1 MFIENNLKRLFSL
14 EGKVIMITGGAGAI
28 CSAMAKTLAGLG
40 ARVATCDVRYEAAAE
55 FLPQLEGTGHTA
67 HGVNLMVRSEIDQ
80 CVDEVLAAHGR
91 IDGLINGAGISKRLG
106 MLDVDEE
113 LYDRIMDI
121 NLKAAYF
128 TSQAVVIK
136 TMRHTGGKILNIA
149 SYNSTR
155 YCGGSSV
162 YALSKC
168 GIVGLTRAQAV
179 EFGRYGIQSNA
190 IAPGFVETPLTAN
203 ISEDEARMSYI
214 KKLTCEQRMC
224 KPEELMGATVL
235 LLSGASSYIT
245 GQVYNVDGG
254 ALIGG
259 TPWPYPTEYK

>member
-1 MFIENNLKRLFSL
+1 MSIETTLKDLYSL
-14 EGKVIMITGGAGAI
+14 EGKTIMITGGAGAI
-28 CSAMAKTLAGLG
+28 CGTMARVFAGLG
-40 ARVATCDVRYEAAAE
+40 AVIAICDVRKEAAE
-55 FLPQLEGTGHTA
+55 ELLPELDGTGHTA
-67 HGVNLMVRSEIDQ
+67 HGVNLLVKSEIDR

-106 MLDVDEE
+106 MLDVSEE
-113 LYDRIMDI
+113 LYDRIMDV
-121 NLKAAYF
+121 NLKAAFF

-136 TMRHTGGKILNIA
+136 SMRHTGGKILNIA

-179 EFGRYGIQSNA
+179 EFGRYGIQANA
-190 IAPGFVETPLTAN
+190 IAPGFVETPLTSN
-203 ISEDEARMSYI
+203 IAEDADRLDYI

-224 KPEELMGATVL
+224 TPDELMGATVL
-235 LLSGASSYIT
+235 LMSGASSYIT
-245 GQVYNVDGG
+245 GQIYNVDGG

-259 TPWPYPTEYK
+259 TPWNYPTEY

>member
-1 MFIENNLKRLFSL
+1 MSVETNLKNLYSL
-14 EGKVIMITGGAGAI
+14 EGKIIMITGGAGAI
-28 CSAMAKTLAGLG
+28 CGTMAQTLAGLG
-40 ARVATCDVRYEAAAE
+40 AAIAVCDVRKEAAE
-55 FLPQLEGTGHTA
+55 ELLPQLEGSGHTA
-67 HGVNLMVRSEIDQ
+67 HGVDLTSKAEIDR

-106 MLDVDEE
+106 MLDVSEE
-113 LYDRIMDI
+113 LYDRIMDV
-121 NLKAAYF
+121 NLKAAFF
-128 TSQAVVIK
+128 TSQAAVIK
-136 TMRHTGGKILNIA
+136 SMRHTGGKILNIA

-179 EFGRYGIQSNA
+179 EFGRYGIQANA
-190 IAPGFVETPLTAN
+190 IAPGFVATPLTSN
-203 ISEDEARMSYI
+203 ISEDEERFGYI

-224 KPEELMGATVL
+224 SPSELMGATVL
-235 LLSGASSYIT
+235 LMSKASSYIT

-259 TPWPYPTEYK
+259 TPWHYPTEY